1 MFKLKEFRRDFG
13 LNQIEIAKLLN
24 CKQPN
29 ISAIEKGKDLTE
41 EQLSILIDRFGET
54 IINKYH
60 LKSKEYD
67 IKHESSIL
75 YERKTDYI
83 NHEKKGVPFYNVDF
97 IGGFDVVDNNQTITP
112 AYYID
117 FSEYN
122 NADMWINV
130 TGKSMEPTL
139 WHGDKISVKELN
151 DWNTYLL
158 YGEIYAIVTDEY
170 RTVKIIRKSS
180 LGDDYIKLIPI
191 NPDFDEQDIPKTIV
205 KRVFTVL
212 GSAKKLF

>member
-1 MFKLKEFRRDFG
+1 MDINERINFVREKFCNGQNLDFALKLGYTPQFSSNICKSGKNVGEKV
-13 LNQIEIAKLLN
+13 LN
-24 CKQPN
+24 N
-29 ISAIEKGKDLTE
+29 I
-41 EQLSILIDRFGET
+41 LSIFPEINEVWLKLGQGEMLKSEQT
-54 IINKYH
+54 QPIINN
-60 LKSKEYD
+60 D
-67 IKHESSIL
+67 
-75 YERKTDYI
+75 RR
-83 NHEKKGVPFYNVDF
+83 GVPFYNVDF
-97 IGGFDVVDNNQTITP
+97 IGGFDLVENNQTTSP

-117 FSEYN
+117 FAEYN

-180 LGDDYIKLIPI
+180 LGDDYIRLIPI